1 LLQSNLWFKYSKKNK
16 FSYNNSIEEKRFFSK
31 FVLNKSQNEKR
42 INNSFYEIYLRF
54 LVFKMRYIDLAFR
67 NVKRNR
73 WRSFL
78 LILGISLS
86 VALETGIAI
95 SIDSLYEN
103 FITDHRWNN
112 YTDINIHS
120 IQNNKTLE
128 EMRNVTAT
136 VQSISGVSK
145 ASTIITHIYSNE
157 TVQFISHG
165 FDINENLIIYGC
177 KSNHP
182 DFRQI
187 ELLEG
192 NLSLRRNGILISKTL
207 ADMFGVTPDQSINLS
222 QIIPGMSGLVYIR
235 GIMKDNINFGNLFGY
250 LYILIDVDFFY
261 QKLLEVKWSFHIEC
275 VVEVDDLLEIDE
287 IVTNIKG
294 KIGENYL
301 VIRGKIISEISKI
314 GITSYQ
320 TAMNII
326 ILASFVVAILFL
338 SNLLTINVNERKKE
352 FGILKSVGTS
362 NFQIV
367 LTLGIEILVYS
378 VLGSFLGTFLG
389 FLFSVIYLTMFNQT
403 VEIVTVSQL
412 VIKPASIGSAFV
424 TGILISLVAGIY
436 PVVLAIILPPVQ
448 SIHYQ
453 QRNLEYKWKVT
464 WKYTFLTGLM
474 LSVIGFIGTYFIGP
488 SRFLSFEIFS
498 FHFIVVV
505 LILVGALLIQT
516 GLLNFLPKVGKYLF
530 WHSTIAKVIS
540 SRNVKR
546 EASKSSIT
554 ILTSAIALSF
564 IIIIGIISNAL
575 IEAVP
580 SYYNDQFGGIDI
592 IAECYDGQELPLSI
606 VEELESNRDILEASF
621 IQEQSTIVN
630 SSSERIIVFGIDPIK
645 YETFIDPII
654 AQRKPNLMTMM
665 NTSEQGV
672 VISDLLLQNL
682 NMDLG
687 KNVSIILKENIT
699 VNLVING
706 IVRGNPFVRQGL
718 YLYLSNVLFDQL
730 FPSEDESVAKWFV
743 MAIEDD
749 TNVNNLTR
757 ILMDTYDEFHR
768 TVSIDL
774 YSGLIEGTLRKQA
787 VLFQILF
794 LESFFLVGLAQFVC
808 ILISTLKMER
818 EVGIMR
824 SMGISKKEVFSI
836 FLAESTMLEVTAV
849 IIGIIE
855 GIIGSYLMQWYI
867 STSIPIKV
875 NVDPLMIIFWVSI
888 SFIITIVSTT
898 IPSYRSSNKS
908 VVAAISG
915 RVIKEPKVEDE
926 DIFLEHLLEVENL
939 RGFYRG
945 SFGVVHGVDN
955 VSLTI
960 KRGEIVGL
968 AGESGCGKSTLAELL
983 TGTPRP
989 LLHYEEG
996 KVLVDKFEIY
1006 KIRREVL
1013 RIYVKCKLMSYIP
1026 QASMESLNPVKKI
1039 KDFITDVVKE
1049 RTGKKGSKEEIYEL
1063 AENHF
1068 ERVGLDKSV
1077 LNRYPHELSG
1087 GMKQRVIIAISTL
1100 WNPNLLIIDEPTS
1113 ALDVTS
1119 QKQMIKMLSDLK
1131 NDKIIESILFVSHDI
1146 ATLRQ
1151 LCSRSI
1157 IMYCGEIVE
1166 MGLMDDIIND
1176 PLHPY
1181 TILLISSIVR
1191 FNPDGTRSSELRSIP
1206 GSHPDLRYPPKG
1218 CRFHPRC
1225 PEVMTHCKSAE
1236 PPMVKLSGKERQVKC
1251 WLYK

>member
-1 LLQSNLWFKYSKKNK
+1 MG
-16 FSYNNSIEEKRFFSK
+16 I
-31 FVLNKSQNEKR
+31 
-42 INNSFYEIYLRF
+42 
-54 LVFKMRYIDLAFR
+54 AFR

-73 WRSFL
+73 WRSLL
-78 LILGISLS
+78 LILGITLS

-103 FITDHRWNN
+103 FIIDHRWNN

-120 IQNNKTLE
+120 IRNNKTLE
-128 EMRNVTAT
+128 EMRNVSATA
-136 VQSISGVSK
+136 QSISGVSR

-157 TVQFISHG
+157 TVQYLSRG
-165 FDINENLIIYGC
+165 FDLNNNLIVYGC
-177 KSNHP
+177 ESNHP
-182 DFRQI
+182 DLQHI

-192 NLSLRRNGILISKTL
+192 KLSLKRNGILISKTL
-207 ADMFGVTPDQSINLS
+207 AKMFGITLDQNVNLS
-222 QIIPGMSGLVYIR
+222 QLIPGMSGSVNIR

-250 LYILIDVDFFY
+250 LYILVDVDFFY
-261 QKLLEVKWSFHIEC
+261 EKLLKTELSYHIESI
-275 VVEVDDLLEIDE
+275 VEVDDLLEIDE
-287 IVTNIKG
+287 VVINIKG
-294 KIGENYL
+294 RIGENYI

-320 TAMNII
+320 AAMNII

-338 SNLLTINVNERKKE
+338 TNLLTINVNERKKE

-367 LTLGIEILVYS
+367 VTLGIEILVYS
-378 VLGSFLGTFLG
+378 TLGSFLGNILG
-389 FLFSVIYLTMFNQT
+389 FLFSVIYLTIFNQT
-403 VEIVTVSQL
+403 VEIVTVTQL
-412 VIKPASIGSAFV
+412 IIKPASIGTAFI
-424 TGILISLVAGIY
+424 TGILISLIAGIY
-436 PVVLAIILPPVQ
+436 PVVIAIILPPIQ
-448 SIHYQ
+448 NIHYQ

-474 LSVIGFIGTYFIGP
+474 LSAIGIIGTYFIGP
-488 SRFLSFEIFS
+488 SRFLSFEIIS

-505 LILVGALLIQT
+505 IILMGTLLIQT
-516 GLLNFLPKVGKYLF
+516 GLLNFLPKVGNYLF
-530 WHSTIAKVIS
+530 WHSNIAKVIS
-540 SRNVKR
+540 SRNVQR
-546 EASKSSIT
+546 EASKSTIT

-564 IIIIGIISNAL
+564 IIIIGIVSNAL
-575 IEAVP
+575 IAAVP

-592 IAECYDGQELPLSI
+592 IAECFDGRELPLS
-606 VEELESNRDILEASF
+606 VAEKLESNRDILEASF
-621 IQEQSTIVN
+621 IQERSIIVN
-630 SSSERIIVFGIDPIK
+630 SVSERINVFGINPVK

-654 AQRKPNLMTMM
+654 AQTKPNLVTMM
-665 NTSEQGV
+665 NISERGA
-672 VISDLLLQNL
+672 VISDLLLQKL
-682 NMDLG
+682 NVALG
-687 KNVSIILKENIT
+687 EQIQIILNKNTT
-699 VNLVING
+699 VKLVVNG
-706 IVRGNPFVRQGL
+706 IVRGNPFVRHGL
-718 YLYLSNVLFDQL
+718 YLYLSNVVFDQF
-730 FPSEDESVAKWFV
+730 FPSEEEPLAKWFV
-743 MAIEDD
+743 MAIDDD

-757 ILMDTYDEFHR
+757 NLKDTYDEFYR
-768 TVSIDL
+768 AVSIDL
-774 YSGLIEGTLRKQA
+774 FSGLIEGTLRKQA

-818 EVGIMR
+818 EVGIIR
-824 SMGISKKEVFSI
+824 SMGISKREVFSI

-855 GIIGSYLMQWYI
+855 GIIGSYLMEWYI
-867 STSIPIKV
+867 STSIPISV
-875 NVDPLMIIFWVSI
+875 NVDPFMIIFWVSI
-888 SFIITIVSTT
+888 SFAITIASTT

-915 RVIKEPKVEDE
+915 RVIKEPKIVDE
-926 DIFLEHLLEVENL
+926 ELFIEHLLLVENL
-939 RGFYRG
+939 RGYYRG

-996 KVLVDKFEIY
+996 KILVDKFEIY

-1013 RIYVKCKLMSYIP
+1013 RTHVKCKLMSYIP

-1039 KDFITDVVKE
+1039 NDFIMDVVKE
-1049 RTGKKGSKEEIYEL
+1049 RTGKKGSRKVIYEL

-1087 GMKQRVIIAISTL
+1087 GMKQRVVIAISTL

-1131 NDKIIESILFVSHDI
+1131 NDEIIQSILFVSHDI

-1166 MGLMDDIIND
+1166 MGSMDDIINN

-1181 TILLISSIVR
+1181 TTLLISSIVT

-1206 GSHPDLRYPPKG
+1206 GSHPDLRYPPNG

-1225 PEVMTHCKSAE
+1225 PKVMTHCKSYE
-1236 PPMVKLSGKERQVKC
+1236 PPMVELSGKEQQVKC
-1251 WLYK
+1251 WLYE

>member
-1 LLQSNLWFKYSKKNK
+1 MS
-16 FSYNNSIEEKRFFSK
+16 
-31 FVLNKSQNEKR
+31 
-42 INNSFYEIYLRF
+42 
-54 LVFKMRYIDLAFR
+54 YIDIAFR

-78 LILGISLS
+78 LILGITLS
-86 VALETGIAI
+86 VAMETGIAI

-112 YTDINIHS
+112 KTDINIHS
-120 IQNNKTLE
+120 ILGNKTLE

-136 VQSISGVSK
+136 VESVSGVSK

-157 TVQFISHG
+157 TIQFLSRG
-165 FDINENLIIYGC
+165 FDINENLVIYGC
-177 KSNHP
+177 ESEHP
-182 DFRQI
+182 DLQHI

-192 NLSLRRNGILISKTL
+192 NQNLKRNGILISKTL
-207 ADMFGVTPDQSINLS
+207 ADLFGVTSGQNINLS
-222 QIIPGMSGLVYIR
+222 QIIPGLSGSVNIR
-235 GIMKDNINFGNLFGY
+235 GIMKDNNNFGNLFGFF
-250 LYILIDVDFFY
+250 YILIDADFFY
-261 QKLLEVKWSFHIEC
+261 QKLSKVNWSFHIESI
-275 VVEVDDLLEIDE
+275 VEVDDLLEIDE
-287 IVTNIKG
+287 VVTNIKDN
-294 KIGENYL
+294 IGENYL

-338 SNLLTINVNERKKE
+338 ANILTINVNERKKE

-367 LTLGIEILVYS
+367 LTLGFEILVYS
-378 VLGSFLGTFLG
+378 ALGSFLGTILG
-389 FLFSVIYLTMFNQT
+389 FLFSVFYLTVFNQT
-403 VEIVTVSQL
+403 VEIVTITHL
-412 VIKPASIGSAFV
+412 IIKPASIGSAFI

-448 SIHYQ
+448 SIHFQ
-453 QRNLEYKWKVT
+453 QRNLEHKWNVT
-464 WKYTFLTGLM
+464 WRYTFVTGLM
-474 LSVIGFIGTYFIGP
+474 LSVIGFLGTYFIGP
-488 SRFLSFEIFS
+488 SRFLSFEIIS

-516 GLLNFLPKVGKYLF
+516 GLLNFLPKIGKYLF
-530 WHSTIAKVIS
+530 WHSNIVKVIS

-564 IIIIGIISNAL
+564 IIIIGIVSNAL
-575 IEAVP
+575 IQAVP

-592 IAECYDGQELPLSI
+592 IAECYDGKELPLT
-606 VEELESNRDILEASF
+606 VAEELENNEGIVESSF
-621 IQEQSTIVN
+621 IQERSTIVN
-630 SSSERIIVFGIDPIK
+630 SSSERIIVFGIDPVK

-654 AQRKPNLMTMM
+654 AQTKPNLKTMM
-665 NTSEQGV
+665 NISEHGV
-672 VISDLLLQNL
+672 IISDLLLQNL
-682 NMDLG
+682 NVNLG
-687 KNVSIILKENIT
+687 EKIQIILNENIT
-699 VNLVING
+699 AKLVVNG

-718 YLYLSNVLFDQL
+718 YLYLSNVVFEQF

-743 MAIEDD
+743 MAIDD
-749 TNVNNLTR
+749 DINVNKLKGN
-757 ILMDTYDEFHR
+757 LMDSYDEFYR

-774 YSGLIEGTLRKQA
+774 FSKLIEGTLRKQA

-824 SMGISKKEVFSI
+824 SMGISKRDVFSI
-836 FLAESTMLEVTAV
+836 FLAESTMLELTAV

-855 GIIGSYLMQWYI
+855 GIIGAYLMQWYI

-875 NVDPLMIIFWVSI
+875 KVDPIMIISWVFI
-888 SFIITIVSTT
+888 SFVITIMSTT

-908 VVAAISG
+908 VIAAISG
-915 RVIKEPKVEDE
+915 RVIKEPKFVDE
-926 DIFLEHLLEVENL
+926 DLVLEDLLVVENL
-939 RGFYRG
+939 RGYYRG
-945 SFGVVHGVDN
+945 SFGIVHGVDN
-955 VSLTI
+955 VSLKI

-983 TGTPRP
+983 TGSPRP
-989 LLHYEEG
+989 LLYYEEG
-996 KVLVDKFEIY
+996 KILVDKYEIY

-1013 RIYVKCKLMSYIP
+1013 RTHVKCKLVSYVP
-1026 QASMESLNPVKKI
+1026 QASMESLNPVKRI
-1039 KDFITDVVKE
+1039 KDFIMDVVKE
-1049 RTGKKGSKEEIYEL
+1049 RTGKRGSKEEVYEL
-1063 AENHF
+1063 AETHF
-1068 ERVGLDKSV
+1068 EKVGLDKSV
-1077 LNRYPHELSG
+1077 LDRYPHELSG
-1087 GMKQRVIIAISTL
+1087 GMKQRVVIAISTL

-1131 NDKIIESILFVSHDI
+1131 KDELIESILFVSHDI

-1151 LCSRSI
+1151 LCTKSI

-1166 MGLMDDIIND
+1166 IGSMDDIINH
-1176 PLHPY
+1176 PFHPY
-1181 TILLISSIVR
+1181 TTLLISSIVT
-1191 FNPDGTRSSELRSIP
+1191 FNTDGTRVTELKSIP
-1206 GSHPDLRYPPKG
+1206 GNQPDLRSPPLG

-1225 PEVMTHCKSAE
+1225 PDMMTHCKSDE
-1236 PPMVKLSGKERQVKC
+1236 PPMVELSGKERKVKC